1 MIKFIRDDGLTLNIT
16 DYFKIISIEGLGTIT
31 QEIFTEK
38 RAVGDGDIITG
49 TRVSSRTVTITACND
64 YAGQFDTSREKI
76 NSFFNPKNTFKM
88 YVTYKNNTVWC
99 ECIVD
104 ARDLPTN
111 NIFAPQMFT
120 LSVFCPSPYFKS
132 YDDFGE
138 DLSTIVPMMGF
149 PLVISAEKGFVASA
163 RNFAQHVFVP
173 NDGAVETY
181 CTIVIEP
188 EENVNGLK
196 IYKNDEEFVL
206 FSIEL
211 KAYETVKIDFE
222 RRTVEIDGKK
232 VPNCLNRRSTFF
244 AIERGGCN
252 ISYSADSNETST
264 HIYLYYNQLYAGV

>member
-76 NSFFNPKNTFKM
+76 NSFFNPKNSFKM

-138 DLSTIVPMMGF
+138 DLSTIVPM
-149 PLVISAEKGFVASA
+149 I
-163 RNFAQHVFVP
+163 
-173 NDGAVETY
+173 
-181 CTIVIEP
+181 
-188 EENVNGLK
+188 
-196 IYKNDEEFVL
+196 
-206 FSIEL
+206 
-211 KAYETVKIDFE
+211 
-222 RRTVEIDGKK
+222 
-232 VPNCLNRRSTFF
+232 CLL
-244 AIERGGCN
+244 
-252 ISYSADSNETST
+252 YTSPSPRD
-264 HIYLYYNQLYAGV
+264 

>member
-1 MIKFIRDDGLTLNIT
+1 MIKFVRDDDLTLNIS

-64 YAGQFDTSREKI
+64 CAGQFDTSREKI
-76 NSFFNPKNTFKM
+76 NSFFNPKNSFKM

-132 YDDFGE
+132 YDDFGK
-138 DLSTIVPMMGF
+138 DLASISPMMGF
-149 PLVISAEKGFVASA
+149 PLMISQEKGFVTST
-163 RNFAQHVFVP
+163 RNFSQHVFVP
-173 NDGAVETY
+173 NNGAVETY
-181 CTIVIEP
+181 CTIVLGFESP
-188 EENVNGLK
+188 VKGLK
-196 IYKNDEEFVL
+196 IYKNEKEYIQFTQQL
-206 FSIEL
+206 GGKESI
-211 KAYETVKIDFE
+211 KIDFE
-222 RRTVEIDGKK
+222 KRTIEQWGRKLLNCIDRK
-232 VPNCLNRRSTFF
+232 STFF
-244 AIERGGCN
+244 AIDRGGCTV
-252 ISYSADSNETST
+252 SYSADENESAV
-264 HIYLYYNQLYAGV
+264 HVYLYYNQLYLGV

>member
-64 YAGQFDTSREKI
+64 CAGQFDTSREKI
-76 NSFFNPKNTFKM
+76 NSFFNPKNSFKM

-132 YDDFGE
+132 YDDFGK
-138 DLSTIVPMMGF
+138 DLASISPMMGF
-149 PLVISAEKGFVASA
+149 PLMISQEKGFVTST
-163 RNFAQHVFVP
+163 RNFSQHVF
-173 NDGAVETY
+173 EKR
-181 CTIVIEP
+181 TIEQWGRKLL
-188 EENVNGLK
+188 NC
-196 IYKNDEEFVL
+196 
-206 FSIEL
+206 
-211 KAYETVKIDFE
+211 ID
-222 RRTVEIDGKK
+222 RK
-232 VPNCLNRRSTFF
+232 STFF
-244 AIERGGCN
+244 AIDRGGCTV
-252 ISYSADSNETST
+252 SYSADENESAV
-264 HIYLYYNQLYAGV
+264 HVYLYYNQLYLGV